1 MNKIGA
7 TVGHLVV
14 GGYWCWILLSSIVVG
29 FKHFQL
35 DFNQIRT
42 DNKAFI
48 EYFRLNHQI
57 LSSLLK
63 TPELIGMKNFSIQHR
78 VLQRDRV
85 LQRRLL

>member
-1 MNKIGA
+1 MLNF
-7 TVGHLVV
+7 T
-14 GGYWCWILLSSIVVG
+14 IVNRG
-29 FKHFQL
+29 WLIKHFQL

>member
-1 MNKIGA
+1 M
-7 TVGHLVV
+7 
-14 GGYWCWILLSSIVVG
+14 VG

-48 EYFRLNHQI
+48 EDFRLNHQI

-63 TPELIGMKNFSIQHR
+63 TPELIGIVVSVCQWDN
-78 VLQRDRV
+78 
-85 LQRRLL
+85 

>member
-1 MNKIGA
+1 M
-7 TVGHLVV
+7 
-14 GGYWCWILLSSIVVG
+14 VG

-78 VLQRDRV
+78 TGGAKCKETAANCCK
-85 LQRRLL
+85 LLLTAANCC

>member
-1 MNKIGA
+1 M
-7 TVGHLVV
+7 
-14 GGYWCWILLSSIVVG
+14 VG

-48 EYFRLNHQI
+48 EGFRLNHQI

-63 TPELIGMKNFSIQHR
+63 TPELIGMENFSIQHR
-78 VLQRDRV
+78 VPTTEGPSTTKAPTIEVILYINSEHN
-85 LQRRLL
+85 

>member
-1 MNKIGA
+1 M
-7 TVGHLVV
+7 
-14 GGYWCWILLSSIVVG
+14 VG

-78 VLQRDRV
+78 ARTTKGPRTTKAPTIEVILYINSEHN
-85 LQRRLL
+85 